1 MGYYKKQFDKR
12 GFNTMWTFLQMG
24 HQKPDIS
31 QLKKAIQNLML
42 MMKQKDAG
50 QRNYKNTLD
59 IEENFDMAII
69 TIVCESVNLFLN
81 GDLEKLEE
89 IEKEG
94 LKQMNKE
101 NKQEKLK
108 MKKGEMA
115 KKEIKFKNN
124 GGGKLAEV
132 LAIVNK

>member
-24 HQKPDIS
+24 YQKPNIS

-94 LKQMNKE
+94 LK
-101 NKQEKLK
+101 
-108 MKKGEMA
+108 
-115 KKEIKFKNN
+115 
-124 GGGKLAEV
+124 
-132 LAIVNK
+132 